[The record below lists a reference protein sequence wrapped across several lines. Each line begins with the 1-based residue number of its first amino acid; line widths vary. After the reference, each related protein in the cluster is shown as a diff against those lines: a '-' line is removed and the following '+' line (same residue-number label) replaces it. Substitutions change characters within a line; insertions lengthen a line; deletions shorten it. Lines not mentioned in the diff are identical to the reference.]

1 MGPRNT
7 RERKILTHEI
17 PTTKHFGPTNTHQ
30 KILDPQNPK
39 RKISDPRNTH
49 EKNFWTHEIPT
60 KSRWHDG
67 TKPTRPTIARDPR
80 NLAHSIFC
88 LFSDEKRAFS
98 FFLWGFPCKLN
109 TFWLGTYHTKFRF
122 SIIR

>member
-7 RERKILTHEI
+7 HERKILTHEI

-49 EKNFWTHEIPT
+49 EKNFGPT
-60 KSRWHDG
+60 KYPRSHGG
-67 TKPTRPTIARDPR
+67 TMARNPRDPR
-80 NLAHSIFC
+80 
-88 LFSDEKRAFS
+88 
-98 FFLWGFPCKLN
+98 
-109 TFWLGTYHTKFRF
+109 
-122 SIIR
+122 